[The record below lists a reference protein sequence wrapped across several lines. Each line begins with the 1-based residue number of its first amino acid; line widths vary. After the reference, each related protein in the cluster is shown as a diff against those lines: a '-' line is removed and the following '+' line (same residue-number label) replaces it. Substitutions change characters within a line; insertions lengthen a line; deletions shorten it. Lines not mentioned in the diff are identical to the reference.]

1 VEKVMPE
8 WLRGRQAAPS
18 TSAARGIATELARD
32 AVAKL
37 SELMER
43 HPLAILDVSRLPL
56 PKAEMKTALKLM
68 WQIAPNEQL
77 RNQMEVAY
85 IHLASFQDG
94 VGDVPLEPIV
104 PPNSPPE
111 KVAAILDP
119 YILFA
124 AQVQA
129 ETHALSQELRQFKRG

>member
-1 VEKVMPE
+1 MLE
-8 WLRGRQAAPS
+8 WLTGREAVPSASAAPGV
-18 TSAARGIATELARD
+18 TRESAEDTVG
-32 AVAKL
+32 KL

-56 PKAEMKTALKLM
+56 PKAEMKAALKLM

-77 RNQMEVAY
+77 RNPIEVAY
-85 IHLASFQDG
+85 IHLSNFQEG
-94 VGDVPLEPIV
+94 VGDRPLEPIV

-119 YILFA
+119 YMLFA
-124 AQVQA
+124 ARVQA
-129 ETHALSQELRQFKRG
+129 ETHALSQELRRFERSVRD

>member
-1 VEKVMPE
+1 MRE
-8 WLRGRQAAPS
+8 WLRGGRAAPS
-18 TSAARGIATELARD
+18 TSAAPGIATELARD

-43 HPLAILDVSRLPL
+43 HPLAILDVNRLPL
-56 PKAEMKTALKLM
+56 PKAEMKAAMKLM
-68 WQIAPNEQL
+68 WQLAPNEQR

-85 IHLASFQDG
+85 IHLSNFQEG
-94 VGDVPLEPIV
+94 VGDVPLEPVV

-129 ETHALSQELRQFKRG
+129 ETHTLSQEFQQFERSVTG

>member
-1 VEKVMPE
+1 MLE

-18 TSAARGIATELARD
+18 ASAAPGVTRESAEDTVG
-32 AVAKL
+32 KL

-43 HPLAILDVSRLPL
+43 HPLAILDISWLPL
-56 PKAEMKTALKLM
+56 PKAEMKKALRLL

-85 IHLASFQDG
+85 IHLSNFQEG
-94 VGDVPLEPIV
+94 VGDIPLEPIV
-104 PPNSPPE
+104 PPNSPLE

-119 YILFA
+119 YMLFA

-129 ETHALSQELRQFKRG
+129 ETHALSQELQQFERSVEG